1 MSSGKSTE
9 TTVVQPAPRSEEDKR
24 LVEQQLQLGEFRLEE
39 LKRQREFQSQF
50 AEELRPLLD
59 LSLEQSQEALAEQ
72 RRLAPARE
80 ELLQIALEDLRR
92 GGQATPEQIRLIE
105 EAGSAALERGLIDIE
120 RFETG
125 GFRTLREELA
135 PGLGLRPSDTPILD
149 RGAMLAAE
157 AERQRGGLA
166 QLIRGGEAA
175 ARLQFPLAQSAQTQA
190 GALGQQNLA
199 EATRQFQEQ
208 LRAQAFSNRLQ
219 AGATV
224 SGLGLGLAGTQSLVL
239 PGQPGGGIA
248 TTTTSGGGGL
258 GLAGIGSLAGGVG
271 SLLTGASAA
280 GVFAPAAASG
290 FGGGVTAAGLGA
302 LAFSSRE
309 LKTDKAPV
317 DEDVVLEKVAEL
329 PVESW
334 RYKSGL
340 GLSDERHIGTYAEN
354 FREGLG
360 LGDGATLNLIDTTGV
375 TFAAIKALDRKVKR
389 LESGFGFTEHRGLEL
404 AA

>member
-1 MSSGKSTE
+1 MSSGKSRE
-9 TTVVQPAPRSEEDKR
+9 TTVVQPAARSEEDKR

-39 LKRQREFQSQF
+39 LNRQREFQTQF

-157 AERQRGGLA
+157 AERQRGGLS

-175 ARLQFPLAQSAQTQA
+175 ARLQFPLAQSQLTQA

-224 SGLGLGLAGTQSLVL
+224 SGLGLQLAGTPSLTL
-239 PGQPGGGIA
+239 PGQPQGGIS
-248 TTTTSGGGGL
+248 TTTTSGGGSGL
-258 GLAGIGSLAGGVG
+258 GGIGEAAGGLG
-271 SLLTGASAA
+271 GLLSGA
-280 GVFAPAAASG
+280 
-290 FGGGVTAAGLGA
+290 GA
-302 LAFSSRE
+302 LYLATSSRE
-309 LKTDKAPV
+309 AKTDKASV
-317 DEDVVLEKVAEL
+317 DEDAVLEKVAEL

-340 GLSDERHIGTYAEN
+340 GLGDERHVGTYAED

-389 LESGFGFTEHRGLEL
+389 LESGLGLASSTRNAGLRL

>member
-9 TTVVQPAPRSEEDKR
+9 TTVVQPAPRPEEDKR

-39 LKRQREFQSQF
+39 LKRQREFQTQF

-105 EAGSAALERGLIDIE
+105 EAGGAALERGLIDIE
-120 RFETG
+120 RFETM

-157 AERQRGGLA
+157 AERQRGGLSET
-166 QLIRGGEAA
+166 IRGGEAA
-175 ARLQFPLAQSAQTQA
+175 ARLQFPLAQSQLTQA

-208 LRAQAFSNRLQ
+208 LRAQAFSNRLA
-219 AGATV
+219 AGNLV
-224 SGLGLGLAGTQSLVL
+224 GGLGLNLAGTPSLVL
-239 PGQPGGGIA
+239 PGQPQGGVQ
-248 TTTTSGGGGL
+248 TTTTSGGGL
-258 GLAGIGSLAGGVG
+258 GLAGIGQLAGGIG
-271 SLLTGASAA
+271 S
-280 GVFAPAAASG
+280 VMM
-290 FGGGVTAAGLGA
+290 GLGPSGVG
-302 LAFSSRE
+302 LFSSRE

-317 DEDVVLEKVAEL
+317 DEDEALEAVAEL

-334 RYKSGL
+334 RYKPGL
-340 GLSDERHIGTYAEN
+340 GLGDERHVGTYAED
-354 FREGLG
+354 FHEGLG
-360 LGDGATLNLIDTTGV
+360 LGDGVRLNLIDTTGV
-375 TFAAIKALDRKVKR
+375 TFAAIKSLDKKVKR
-389 LESGFGFTEHRGLEL
+389 LESGLGLARSTPNAGLRL